1 MSKTELYARL
11 QREARNLMLKEGEKL
26 ERAFKEKLLELEKE
40 IIHQLVK
47 RPKTEFEAWN
57 LLQVWKS
64 VEESIKRWK
73 KKEWLPT
80 VDKHIRETLAM
91 AHNQALKVLM
101 EILGEEE
108 LKRELKTPSW
118 HLLPEESLKF
128 VLKFPFHFAGKFA
141 DDLKEQIREK
151 LFIGIAMGKSYHEI
165 AREIDLLN
173 IPTIKPF
180 KNSWE
185 RAQTIARTEVA
196 RAYHMGTL
204 MTYKRLGVEEIKI
217 ICGSSP
223 CNLCLSHCGTV
234 KPISYADYVLKHPN
248 CTCTYVA
255 AKWKGKVLEERDY
268 KRAKLLTRQKE
279 TALNEA
285 KNFLRRWERAFSKPF
300 TKEQM
305 IEEFKKF
312 FPSEGEFKLHVKR
325 HAIPEEIIE
334 EVAKRL
340 NKKTKEVS
348 YRDVE
353 AFFPSQIQ
361 EWTYEYLKNTFR
373 ALAHPSI
380 VFKQFP
386 RQPARGIRLPRT
398 IIYSGYKKWFAVT
411 LIGNKLI
418 SSHPLN
424 RKRFKSL
431 QEWVESRKISSKAL
445 IEVGV
450 DEGLRKIAN
459 RLRRRYRE
467 LTGED

>member
-57 LLQVWKS
+57 LLQVWES
-64 VEESIKRWK
+64 IEESIKRWK
-73 KKEWLPT
+73 KKEWFPVLE
-80 VDKHIRETLAM
+80 KHVRETLAI
-91 AHNQALKVLM
+91 ANNQALKVLM
-101 EILGEEE
+101 ETLGKEE
-108 LKRELKTPSW
+108 LKKELKTPSL
-118 HLLPEESLKF
+118 HLFPPETLKF

-204 MTYKRLGVEEIKI
+204 ITYQKLGVEEIKI

-268 KRAKLLTRQKE
+268 KRAKEVTRIKEYTLNKAKGFLEKIHKEFEEPVTDEVLIQKFQN
-279 TALNEA
+279 L
-285 KNFLRRWERAFSKPF
+285 
-300 TKEQM
+300 
-305 IEEFKKF
+305 FKKEKDF
-312 FPSEGEFKLHVKR
+312 YRHLFKHG
-325 HAIPEEIIE
+325 IPEEWKRNVLGGQKLSWKEIKALFLQYPE
-334 EVAKRL
+334 LTKFAKSYFL
-340 NKKTKEVS
+340 EMLEALGHVS
-348 YRDVE
+348 R
-353 AFFPSQIQ
+353 
-361 EWTYEYLKNTFR
+361 TFYD
-373 ALAHPSI
+373 
-380 VFKQFP
+380 
-386 RQPARGIRLPRT
+386 LPFEGAKPT
-398 IIYSGYKKWFAVT
+398 ITLFSGYKRRVVVT
-411 LIGNKLI
+411 FDGEKLQSVYTI
-418 SSHPLN
+418 KGTLADYIKE
-424 RKRFKSL
+424 RKKKSFHFEEAGIDDEIRNL
-431 QEWVESRKISSKAL
+431 SRKIRDIHKRF
-445 IEVGV
+445 G
-450 DEGLRKIAN
+450 G
-459 RLRRRYRE
+459 
-467 LTGED
+467 TP

>member
-40 IIHQLVK
+40 VVHQLIK

-57 LLQVWKS
+57 LLQVWES
-64 VEESIKRWK
+64 IEESIKRWK

-80 VDKHIRETLAM
+80 VEKHIRETLAI
-91 AHNQALKVLM
+91 ANNQALKVLM
-101 EILGEEE
+101 ETLGEEE
-108 LKRELKTPSW
+108 LKKELKTPPW

-204 MTYKRLGVEEIKI
+204 MTYQRLGVEEIKI

-255 AKWKGKVLEERDY
+255 AKKGKVLEERDY
-268 KRAKLLTRQKE
+268 KRAKEVTRIKE
-279 TALNEA
+279 YT
-285 KNFLRRWERAFSKPF
+285 
-300 TKEQM
+300 
-305 IEEFKKF
+305 
-312 FPSEGEFKLHVKR
+312 
-325 HAIPEEIIE
+325 
-334 EVAKRL
+334 L
-340 NKKTKEVS
+340 NKAKGFLENFE
-348 YRDVE
+348 R
-353 AFFPSQIQ
+353 
-361 EWTYEYLKNTFR
+361 TFT
-373 ALAHPSI
+373 P
-380 VFKQFP
+380 
-386 RQPARGIRLPRT
+386 
-398 IIYSGYKKWFAVT
+398 
-411 LIGNKLI
+411 
-418 SSHPLN
+418 PLT
-424 RKRFKSL
+424 
-431 QEWVESRKISSKAL
+431 
-445 IEVGV
+445 
-450 DEGLRKIAN
+450 D
-459 RLRRRYRE
+459 
-467 LTGED
+467 

>member
-57 LLQVWKS
+57 LLQVWES
-64 VEESIKRWK
+64 IEESIKRWK

-80 VDKHIRETLAM
+80 VEKHIRETLAI
-91 AHNQALKVLM
+91 ANNHALKVLM
-101 EILGEEE
+101 ETLGEEE
-108 LKRELKTPSW
+108 LKKELKTPSW

-223 CNLCLSHCGTV
+223 CELCLSHCGTI

-255 AKWKGKVLEERDY
+255 AKWKGKVLEEKDY
-268 KRAKLLTRQKE
+268 KRAKEVTRVKEYTLNKAKGFLENFERTFTPPLTDEEIFERTKSLFKKEKDFWRHLLWHGIPREVALEKFGIDNIDPTQKLGIPWTAIKNGLTE
-279 TALNEA
+279 TEKVKYTKQFFLNILGALSHTSKVFYEEPFKGAEPDILFFSGWRGKRLTVTTSGGKIRTSYKLIGTLDNFIEKKKSSYLFVEA
-285 KNFLRRWERAFSKPF
+285 GIDEGIREIVRRLRR
-300 TKEQM
+300 
-305 IEEFKKF
+305 
-312 FPSEGEFKLHVKR
+312 
-325 HAIPEEIIE
+325 
-334 EVAKRL
+334 
-340 NKKTKEVS
+340 
-348 YRDVE
+348 
-353 AFFPSQIQ
+353 
-361 EWTYEYLKNTFR
+361 
-373 ALAHPSI
+373 
-380 VFKQFP
+380 
-386 RQPARGIRLPRT
+386 
-398 IIYSGYKKWFAVT
+398 IYSGYT
-411 LIGNKLI
+411 GN
-418 SSHPLN
+418 P
-424 RKRFKSL
+424 
-431 QEWVESRKISSKAL
+431 
-445 IEVGV
+445 
-450 DEGLRKIAN
+450 
-459 RLRRRYRE
+459 
-467 LTGED
+467 